1 MIHRLCWIMINCLWF
16 INNVSWFIG
25 HRNRQPYKEWLL
37 SIIWS
42 HTSVSIL
49 ASVHSN
55 VTFVRNDLARRV
67 LAKIISKHILV
78 KNASFVQFVMP
89 VLQGRDNSEFTQRS
103 GMMVLDIVK
112 LKGRD
117 SNIDYFSYHYLTQI
131 LACFGF
137 WPQKSKTKTSSLEEI
152 AETMVTSLQPS
163 LLPTKEQIRSLG
175 IDDNELLRTLRE
187 GLSQSETTN
196 ITSNDTSK
204 TPISSTNQ
212 NEEPE
217 VEEITG
223 SYIPNSFELFM
234 WPSES

>member
-1 MIHRLCWIMINCLWF
+1 MINCLWF
-16 INNVSWFIG
+16 IFNVSWFIG
-25 HRNRQPYKEWLL
+25 HRNRQPYKEWLS

-42 HTSVSIL
+42 HISVSIL

-55 VTFVRNDLARRV
+55 VIFARNDLARRV

-117 SNIDYFSYHYLTQI
+117 SNIEIRLLYGQYLTQI

-234 WPSES
+234 WPSKS